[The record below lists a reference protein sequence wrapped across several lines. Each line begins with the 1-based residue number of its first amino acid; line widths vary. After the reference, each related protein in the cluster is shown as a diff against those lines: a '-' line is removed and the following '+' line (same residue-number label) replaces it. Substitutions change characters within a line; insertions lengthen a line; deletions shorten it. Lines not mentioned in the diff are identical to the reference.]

1 MKSGQ
6 ITIKDIA
13 RELKISPST
22 VSRALKNHPDISP
35 ETKKAVTAL
44 ATKLDYQPNS
54 IALSLRKSKTNIIGV
69 VIPEIV
75 HYFFSTIISGIED
88 VAYGA
93 GYNVMICQSNESYA
107 REVTNIHALM
117 SSRVDGLLASISSE
131 TTDHEHFQS
140 INKRGIPLVFFD
152 RISQEI
158 PASRV
163 VVDDH
168 DGAFRAV
175 EHLYEQG
182 CRKIA
187 HLTGPANLDISKS
200 RKQGYLDALKDK
212 GLPVDESMIV
222 EAGLSID
229 AGIRGAKVLLSK
241 DDLPDAI
248 LAFSDPVAIGAMQVA
263 REKHIHI
270 PDDLALVGF
279 SNEPI
284 TSIIHPSLTT
294 VAQPGYEMG
303 RIATQLFLDQ
313 SKAGDDFQPETRIL
327 KTSLLVRE
335 SSQRKK

>member
-44 ATKLDYQPNS
+44 ASKLDYQPNA

-69 VIPEIV
+69 VIPQIV

-93 GYNVMICQSNESYA
+93 GYNVMICQSNESYS

-152 RISQEI
+152 RVSQVI
-158 PASRV
+158 PASCV

-187 HLTGPANLDISKS
+187 HLTGPSNLDITQS
-200 RKQGYLDALKDK
+200 RKQGYLDALESK
-212 GLPVDESMIV
+212 GLTVEESLIA
-222 EAGLSID
+222 EAGLTIED
-229 AGIRGAKVLLSK
+229 GVRATRELLAGANR
-241 DDLPDAI
+241 PDAI
-248 LAFSDPVAIGAMQVA
+248 LAFSDPVAIGTMQVA
-263 REKHIHI
+263 RENGVSV
-270 PDDLALVGF
+270 PNELAIVGF

-284 TSIIHPSLTT
+284 TSIIHPSIST

-303 RIATQLFLDQ
+303 KLAAQLFLDQ
-313 SKAGDDFQPETRIL
+313 IKAGEDYVPETKTL
-327 KTSLLVRE
+327 KTNLIIRE
-335 SSQRKK
+335 SSMKE

>member
-44 ATKLDYQPNS
+44 ASKLDYQPNS

-93 GYNVMICQSNESYA
+93 GYNVMICQSNESYS

-131 TTDHEHFQS
+131 TTDHDHFQS

-152 RISQEI
+152 RVSQEI

-182 CRKIA
+182 CRNIA
-187 HLTGPANLDISKS
+187 HLTGPNSLDISHS
-200 RKQGYLDALKDK
+200 RKQGYLDALKSK
-212 GLPVDESMIV
+212 GLPVKDEFIV
-222 EAGLSID
+222 EAGLTIE
-229 AGIRGAKVLLSK
+229 AGVKACKELLSREEK
-241 DDLPDAI
+241 PDGL
-248 LAFSDPVAIGAMQVA
+248 LAFSDPVAIGVMKVA
-263 REKHIHI
+263 REMGIAI
-270 PDDLALVGF
+270 PEDLALVGF

-284 TSIIHPSLTT
+284 TSIIHPSITT

-303 RIATQLFLDQ
+303 RLATQLFLDE
-313 SKAGDDFQPETRIL
+313 SKAGDDFVPETKIL
-327 KTSLLVRE
+327 KTNLLIRE
-335 SSQRKK
+335 SSRRIR